1 MVNNYQPPPV
11 PRLPAYGQSSAND
24 NVRFTTDEER
34 RNMEGKK
41 DVEIARKVG
50 IASMAGPILA
60 NPYLAIGAYAL
71 SKWDRLKTGKPQDQ
85 QSRDQVRDTLWDI
98 GAVSSDW
105 KLKFSDGGDFDI
117 GKDGGARLK
126 STKGAERK
134 YYEVDMDNPL
144 SQAAMSSVSPIAALI
159 TNNDEKLRNEFMGYF
174 TNAATQDVK
183 DQRQMD
189 ARISEMYG
197 MVGITK
203 SAGLKSLQELQA
215 QGRISDEQF
224 KSYSAQVN
232 KYAPDVDPRSPVDAF
247 LPRGSYANKIAAS
260 AVAKMQAKMGVDF
273 FPDSNI
279 RDFTLSD
286 RVYSDP
292 AYVKAPTTQP
302 NIVAKP
308 QIVNTT
314 P

>member
-1 MVNNYQPPPV
+1 
-11 PRLPAYGQSSAND
+11 
-24 NVRFTTDEER
+24 
-34 RNMEGKK
+34 MEGKE
-41 DVEIARKVG
+41 DVDKARK
-50 IASMAGPILA
+50 AGVVALNPMIYS
-60 NPYLAIGAYAL
+60 NPYTAIAAYGL

-105 KLKFSDGGDFDI
+105 KLRFSDGGDFDI

-144 SQAAMSSVSPIAALI
+144 SQAAMSSVSPLAALI

-183 DQRQMD
+183 DPRQMEK
-189 ARISEMYG
+189 RISEMYG
-197 MVGITK
+197 MVGVTK
-203 SAGLKSLQELQA
+203 SAGLQSLKELQA

-224 KSYSAQVN
+224 QLYSSQVA
-232 KYAPDVDPRSPVDAF
+232 KYAPETDPRSPVDAF
-247 LPRGSYANKIAAS
+247 LPKGSYANKIAAS

-279 RDFTLSD
+279 REFTLPG
-286 RVYSDP
+286 RTYSDP
-292 AYVKAPTTQP
+292 AYVKATPAQP
-302 NIVAKP
+302 NVVAKP

-314 P
+314 PQA